1 MGFFAS
7 INGEIVPL
15 EEARIP
21 VLDNGFLFGDSVYE
35 VLRTY
40 GGRPFES
47 GRHFRRMRASAA
59 RLGIAIPVS
68 DDELLGGIRALL
80 ARAGDV
86 ESYVRIVVTRGV
98 GDSSYDSAAKDTL
111 PTGARVLGQ
120 GSRPQA
126 GSGPREIAGPTV
138 VMIQKELSRPP
149 ESHYSEGVR
158 VCVVDVR
165 RNHPR
170 SLDPA
175 IKSSN
180 LLNNILALRE
190 ARARG
195 AEEPVLTN
203 LEGLVAEGASTNVFV
218 VKYGALLTPPLSTGI
233 LGGITREVLLELAES
248 LQIPGRETALERS
261 DLVGADEAFLSSTT
275 REVRPIRQVDET
287 PIGEG
292 HPGPVTRRILEA
304 FRAYAPAHCD

>member
-15 EEARIP
+15 EDARIP

-40 GGRPFES
+40 GGRPFAS
-47 GRHFRRMRASAA
+47 GRHFRRMRASAD
-59 RLGIAIPVS
+59 RLGITVPVS
-68 DDELLGGIRALL
+68 DDELLRRIGALL
-80 ARAGDV
+80 ARAGDI

-98 GDSSYDSAAKDTL
+98 GDSSYDSRAIT
-111 PTGARVLGQ
+111 
-120 GSRPQA
+120 
-126 GSGPREIAGPTV
+126 GPTV
-138 VMIQKELSRPP
+138 VMIQKELSLPP
-149 ESHYSEGVR
+149 ERHYSEGVR
-158 VCVVDVR
+158 VCVVDTR

-195 AEEPVLTN
+195 AEESVLSN
-203 LEGLVAEGASTNVFV
+203 LEGFIAEGASTNVFV
-218 VKYGALLTPPLSTGI
+218 VKDGALLTPPLSTGI
-233 LGGITREVLLELAES
+233 LGGITREVVLELAES
-248 LQIPGRETALERS
+248 LEIPRRETALELG

-275 REVRPIRQVDET
+275 REVMPIRQVDEAL
-287 PIGEG
+287 IADGR
-292 HPGPVTRRILEA
+292 PGPFTRRILKA